1 MDILKN
7 PKCAMLTADCPARQ
21 NRAGQS
27 AVKKQNRPA
36 SLMSAPRRLATLL
49 SLLLIA
55 GTGFCAGE
63 KTIRYSEFGAKG
75 DGKTDDFD
83 AIFNAHDAANKSG
96 ARVRADS
103 GAVYYIGN
111 QNKTVQI
118 QTDTDWGRA
127 KFIIDDSNVPVADR
141 NRHIFNVS
149 SKHPAGTTDA
159 IKSLRKNQP
168 KVALGL
174 PTAVLVVV
182 TDTSV
187 KHYIR
192 FGPNQDNGTPKT
204 DVFVVSPTG
213 DVDMRAPIIW
223 DFDNITSATCYPIDE
238 KPLIIRGG
246 HFTTIANR
254 AESKY
259 NYYNRG
265 IYIARSN
272 TIIDGVT
279 HAITGEGEHGAPY
292 SGFFVVRNCANVT
305 VRNCKLSGH
314 KIYSTIGSAGRPVR
328 MGSYDISVG
337 TTANVTFENC
347 RQLDD
352 INDTNRW
359 GIFGSNYSKNIV
371 FDNVAFSRFDAHKGV
386 ANATIKKS
394 VIGHQGMNL
403 IGTGTFLVENTRVF
417 GSSFINLRDDYGST
431 FEGEIVIRDCE
442 YTPPGDAVII
452 NGRYSGLHDF
462 GYTCHMPRKITMS
475 NFFINDINP
484 PKNYKGPKIFANFN
498 KANTGAEYVEKYPYV
513 TTKEVV
519 ISGLTIESGKSLIVS
534 ENKHMFRNVRI
545 TMQ

>member
-1 MDILKN
+1 
-7 PKCAMLTADCPARQ
+7 
-21 NRAGQS
+21 
-27 AVKKQNRPA
+27 
-36 SLMSAPRRLATLL
+36 MSTSRRLATLL
-49 SLLLIA
+49 SFLLIA

-63 KTIRYSEFGAKG
+63 KNIRYSEFGAKG

-96 ARVRADS
+96 ARVRADT

-118 QTDTDWGRA
+118 QTDTDWGGAR
-127 KFIIDDSNVPVADR
+127 FIIDDSNVPVADK
-141 NRHIFNVS
+141 NRPVFNVS

-159 IKSLRKNQP
+159 IKSLKKNQP

-182 TDTSV
+182 TDNSV

-192 FGPNQDNGTPKT
+192 FGANQDNGAPKT
-204 DVFVVSPTG
+204 DVFVASQTG

-223 DFDNITSATCYPIDE
+223 DFDKITSATCYPIDE

-254 AESKY
+254 AKSKY
-259 NYYNRG
+259 NYYDRG
-265 IYIARSN
+265 INITRSN

-279 HAITGEGEHGAPY
+279 HVITGEGEHGAPY
-292 SGFFVVRNCANVT
+292 RGFVVVRNCANVT

-314 KIYSTIGSAGRPVR
+314 KIYNTIGSAGRPVS

-347 RQLDD
+347 RQLND
-352 INDTNRW
+352 IHDTKRW

-371 FDNVAFSRFDAHKGV
+371 FDNVVFSRFDAHKGV
-386 ANATIKKS
+386 ANATIKNS

-417 GSSFINLRDDYGST
+417 GSSFINLRSDYGST

-442 YTPPGDAVII
+442 YTPANGRSADAVII
-452 NGRYSGLHDF
+452 NGSHSGGHDF
-462 GYTCHMPRKITMS
+462 GYTCHMPRKITIN

-498 KANTGAEYVEKYPYV
+498 KANTSAEYAGEYPYMI
-513 TTKEVV
+513 TKEVV
-519 ISGLTIESGKSLIVS
+519 ISGLTIESGKPLIIS
-534 ENKHMFRNVRI
+534 ENKHMFRNVKI
-545 TMQ
+545 TTH